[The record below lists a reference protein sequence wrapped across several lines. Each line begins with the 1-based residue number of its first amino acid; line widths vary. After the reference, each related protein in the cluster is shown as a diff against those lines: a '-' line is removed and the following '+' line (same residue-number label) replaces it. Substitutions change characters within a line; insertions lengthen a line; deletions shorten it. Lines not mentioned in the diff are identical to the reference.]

1 MPIDGQYLLETLRQS
16 IRLNSITPREEPFAA
31 FLAEEV
37 RAMGLEPEWEEIA
50 PGRPNV
56 YATAE
61 LGPAET
67 MILLTGHTD
76 TVDIAANWQTD
87 PFDPVVKDGKLYGLG
102 AYDMKSGVIC
112 ALAALKALVEDR
124 ARHDGLGRVAFAAT
138 VDEEGYGLGAKALLN
153 TRYGKADAALLT
165 EPFGGDGRGPVPL
178 GLTGKVLYKIVV
190 TGQMAHGFHPE
201 RGRNAV
207 EDASKIVAALARLNL
222 RAHPV
227 HGTGNYAT
235 LKIDGGYK
243 EYAIVVPER
252 CEVIIT
258 RLTVPG
264 ESRDTAVEDMEAL
277 LASLDLTCDVR
288 VETPPP
294 FYEPYEIAPDAA
306 VARSFAHAYRREFAA
321 APRWAFLKGI
331 TDANIYVA
339 EGHIP
344 TVTFGPA
351 GDGAHECNEYVT
363 VDSLV
368 PVARVL
374 RDTCVEFMRGPA

>member
-1 MPIDGQYLLETLRQS
+1 MPIDGDYLLATLEQS
-16 IRLNSITPREEPFAA
+16 IRINSVIPHEAAYAA
-31 FLAEEV
+31 FLADEI
-37 RAMGLEPEWEEIA
+37 RALGLEPEWHEVA

-56 YATAE
+56 YVTAA
-61 LGPAET
+61 LGPVDKT
-67 MILLTGHTD
+67 ILLTGHTD
-76 TVDIAANWQTD
+76 TVDVAANWQTD
-87 PFDPVVKDGKLYGLG
+87 PFEPVRKDGRIYGLG
-102 AYDMKSGVIC
+102 AYDMKSGVVC
-112 ALAALKALVEDR
+112 ALAALKALVEET
-124 ARHDGLGRVAFAAT
+124 ALHPHLGRVAFAAT
-138 VDEEGYGLGAKALLN
+138 VDEEGYGLGAKAMLD
-153 TRYGKADAALLT
+153 TPYAQADAILLT
-165 EPFGGDGRGPVPL
+165 EPFGGDGRGAVPL
-178 GLTGKVLYKIVV
+178 GLTGKVLYRLFIE
-190 TGQMAHGFHPE
+190 GQMAHGFHPE

-207 EDASKIVAALARLNL
+207 EDAGKIIAALSRLNL

-227 HGTGNYAT
+227 HGRGNYST
-235 LKIDGGYK
+235 LKIEGGYK

-264 ESRDTAVEDMEAL
+264 ESRATAVEDMQAL

-294 FYEPYEIAPDAA
+294 FYEPYEIALDAD

-321 APRWAFLKGI
+321 APPWAFMKGI
-331 TDANIYVA
+331 T
-339 EGHIP
+339 

-374 RDTCVEFMRGPA
+374 RDTCVEFMRNPA